1 MSTSTESSI
10 RTAMQSPHIPAPR
23 FRYSPCVRI
32 GFNYQVS
39 GMVALDP
46 ASGKLETGGPGAE
59 TTRILSNLQLAL
71 PDYGLSLDELLIA
84 RIYTTR
90 MDAFSE
96 INAAW
101 ETIFNDGLV
110 PPARTSVGV
119 SALPLGASV
128 EIEFSF
134 VKSSVSV

>member
-1 MSTSTESSI
+1 MRRTLQSS
-10 RTAMQSPHIPAPR
+10 AIPAPR
-23 FRYSPCVRI
+23 FHYSPCVAI
-32 GFNYQVS
+32 GATYQVS
-39 GMVALDP
+39 GMIALDP
-46 ASGKLETGGPGAE
+46 ATGQLVAGGPGAE
-59 TTRILSNLQLAL
+59 TDRILENLKRAL
-71 PDYGLSLDELLIA
+71 PDYGLTLDELLIA

-90 MDAFSE
+90 LDAFAE

-101 ETIFNDGLV
+101 EALFAHGLV

-134 VKSSVSV
+134 VKSSR

>member
-1 MSTSTESSI
+1 MSTSL
-10 RTAMQSPHIPAPR
+10 RTTMQSASIPAPR
-23 FRYSPCVRI
+23 FRYSPCVKI
-32 GFNYQVS
+32 GDYYQVS

-46 ASGKLETGGPGAE
+46 RSGALVSGGPGAE
-59 TTRILSNLQLAL
+59 TACILSNLQRAL
-71 PDYGLSLDELLIA
+71 PDYGLSLEHLLIA

-90 MDAFSE
+90 MDAFAD

-101 ETIFNDGLV
+101 EAVFTAGAV

-119 SALPLGASV
+119 SALPLAASV

-134 VKSSVSV
+134 VKPDATGS

>member
-1 MSTSTESSI
+1 MRIT
-10 RTAMQSPHIPAPR
+10 MQSGSIPAPR

-32 GFNYQVS
+32 GSSVQVS

-46 ASGKLETGGPGAE
+46 VGGKLAQGGPGAE
-59 TTRILSNLQLAL
+59 TACILSNLQRAL
-71 PDYGLSLDELLIA
+71 PDYGLTLDQLLIA

-90 MDAFSE
+90 MDAFAE

-101 ETIFNDGLV
+101 EAVFTADAV

-119 SALPLGASV
+119 SALPLGACV

-134 VKSSVSV
+134 VNSAVSDS

>member
-1 MSTSTESSI
+1 MRIT
-10 RTAMQSPHIPAPR
+10 MQSSRIPAPK
-23 FRYSPCVRI
+23 FRYSPCVKI
-32 GFNYQVS
+32 GSTYQVS

-46 ASGKLETGGPGAE
+46 VTATLVSGGPGIE
-59 TTRILSNLQLAL
+59 TQCILSNLLRAL
-71 PDYGLSLDELLIA
+71 PDYQLSLDDLLIA

-90 MDAFSE
+90 MDAFSD

-101 ETIFNDGLV
+101 EQVFTSDVV

-134 VKSSVSV
+134 VKSVTSDLTSEAIS